1 MRALIAVVITIALS
15 IAGLASQDPPKPR
28 IPKSGDT
35 IVVTGCLRGSMLE
48 ATAMSLPDEEE
59 SLPAAHTFQL
69 KGKKELLKDLRAKHD
84 GHLVEVTG
92 VLKSRLTET
101 GERGAQLGNT
111 RIVVGADSS
120 IRGGGMPGTGQAF
133 PVLEAKSFEGSG
145 TSCRR

>member
-1 MRALIAVVITIALS
+1 MRALVSIAIAIMLS
-15 IAGLASQDPPKPR
+15 SAGLASQDSRKAKTA
-28 IPKSGDT
+28 KSGDT

-48 ATAMSLPDEEE
+48 SSAVSLPDED
-59 SLPAAHTFQL
+59 SPQPAAHTFQL
-69 KGKKELLKDLRAKHD
+69 KGKKDLLKDLRAKHD
-84 GHLVEVTG
+84 GQVVEVTG

-120 IRGGGMPGTGQAF
+120 MRGGAMQGTGQAF
-133 PVLEAKSFEGSG
+133 PVLEAKSFEASG